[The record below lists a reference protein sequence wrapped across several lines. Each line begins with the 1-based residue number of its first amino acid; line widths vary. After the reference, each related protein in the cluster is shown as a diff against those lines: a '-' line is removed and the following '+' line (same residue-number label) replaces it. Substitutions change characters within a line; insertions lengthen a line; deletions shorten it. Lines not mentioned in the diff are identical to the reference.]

1 MSSSV
6 TDQNDV
12 PTPREDEA
20 PSTSS
25 GSVGAAAVSGVPG
38 APTAE
43 DRPSLVGPTE
53 FKAVFRGHPAGVTV
67 ITLAHGGSLYGFTAT
82 SVISVSADPPI
93 LTFSIDS
100 SSSSWPALAE
110 ADTLVVNFLA
120 AAQVD
125 VSARFATRGI
135 DRFAEGGWSLLP
147 TGEPV
152 LDGSPSWVRG
162 RILQRTAI
170 GRSFL
175 VSVLALEVH
184 GSGSAAPLVYH
195 DRTYHTVGDHT
206 AI

>member
-6 TDQNDV
+6 TSENHAPPPDGDDV
-12 PTPREDEA
+12 RAGRSAT
-20 PSTSS
+20 
-25 GSVGAAAVSGVPG
+25 AAADG
-38 APTAE
+38 
-43 DRPSLVGPTE
+43 PSLVSPTD
-53 FKAVFRGHPAGVTV
+53 FKSVFRRHPAGVCV
-67 ITLAHGGSLYGFTAT
+67 ITLAHEGTLYGFTAT

-93 LTFSIDS
+93 LAFSIDNA
-100 SSSSWPALAE
+100 SSSWPALAE

-162 RILQRTAI
+162 RIVQRTAI

-175 VSVLALEVH
+175 VSVLALEAH
-184 GSGSAAPLVYH
+184 GSAATSPLVYH

>member
-6 TDQNDV
+6 TSPN
-12 PTPREDEA
+12 
-20 PSTSS
+20 
-25 GSVGAAAVSGVPG
+25 GVPAPDG
-38 APTAE
+38 NDAPTSAPAVAGP
-43 DRPSLVGPTE
+43 DGPSLVSPTT
-53 FKAVFRGHPAGVTV
+53 FKSVFRQHPAGVAV
-67 ITLAHGGSLYGFTAT
+67 VTLAHAGTLHGFTAT
-82 SVISVSADPPI
+82 SVISVSADPPV
-93 LTFSIDS
+93 LAFSIDS

-110 ADTLVVNFLA
+110 VDTVVVNFLA
-120 AAQVD
+120 AAQVG

-162 RILQRTAI
+162 RIVQRTAI

-175 VSVLALEVH
+175 VSVLALETH
-184 GSGSAAPLVYH
+184 EPAPAAPLVYH
-195 DRTYHTVGDHT
+195 DRTYHTVGDDT

>member
-1 MSSSV
+1 VTSSV
-6 TDQNDV
+6 TSQNDV
-12 PTPREDEA
+12 PTPERGDELTREPALAGQDGA
-20 PSTSS
+20 SQVSP
-25 GSVGAAAVSGVPG
+25 GS
-38 APTAE
+38 
-43 DRPSLVGPTE
+43 
-53 FKAVFRGHPAGVTV
+53 FKSVFRHHPAGVAVVTF
-67 ITLAHGGSLYGFTAT
+67 AHGGTLYGFTAT
-82 SVISVSADPPI
+82 SVISVSADPPV

-120 AAQVD
+120 AAQVE

-135 DRFAEGGWSLLP
+135 DRFADGGWSLLP

-162 RILQRTAI
+162 RIVQRTAI

-175 VSVLALEVH
+175 VSILALEAH
-184 GSGSAAPLVYH
+184 EAEHRSPLVYH